1 MNYKLLKRPE
11 GETSAYAAEELFRC
25 LSKMDPSLS
34 VGEGGIELS
43 LAIREENKDIDRI
56 MISVKDG
63 CGEIAASNEGAL
75 LIAVYRF
82 LYELG
87 CRWTHP
93 GEGGENIPAR
103 SFEKELPTVELD
115 ETPSYK
121 HRGVCIEGALSEEN
135 ALEMIEFL
143 PRVGMNSYFIQF
155 FRPTVFFQRW
165 YEHWQSLTLQKKPL
179 TAEEVDGI
187 RDRLIGEIHRR
198 GLRYHA
204 VGHGWTCVP
213 FGVAGDGWHKDESEE
228 YPEEYLSAIAEVG
241 GERKPWNGVTL
252 NTNLCYSQPAVRT
265 KVAQAVAD
273 YCREHSGI
281 SALHLWL
288 ADGSNNQCECP
299 ACRDTRPSDY
309 YVMLLNEIDELLTE
323 QGIDTKVVF
332 LAYVDLLWA
341 PERERIKNPDRFIL
355 MFAPITRTYSKTIRE
370 SVDEE
375 RDFATLPFVRN
386 KLVFPRPVGQS
397 VTYLREWQKNFSG
410 DGFLFDYH
418 LMWDHAKDI
427 SYMEI
432 SRTLFDDMKN
442 LDLIGLDGMISC
454 QLSRSAFPTGLP
466 IYGMARA
473 LWDKNADFD
482 EVADEY
488 FDAEFGADGA
498 DVRAYLEGIRERF
511 LPEYVRC
518 RMETIDPHVAEL
530 AASVPAFVEAFSASH
545 PQMALKAT
553 EPWRTLAIHAQY
565 CVMLSRLIE
574 ARASGRS
581 CEEEG
586 TALHRY
592 LSEHEMDIQ
601 HRMDLWN
608 TMCVVVHALRL
619 SAKPSPENSG
629 N

>member
-11 GETSAYAAEELFRC
+11 GETAKYAAEELLRC
-25 LSKMDPSLS
+25 LSAMDAS
-34 VGEGGIELS
+34 VCEGEGGIELS
-43 LAIREENKDIDRI
+43 LVIRESDLNNDRI

-63 CGEIAASNEGAL
+63 RGEIAASNEGAL

-93 GEGGENIPAR
+93 GEGGEHIPVR
-103 SFEKELPTVELD
+103 SFEKDMPNVVLD

-121 HRGVCIEGALSEEN
+121 HRGVCIEGAVSEEN

-165 YEHWQSLTLQKKPL
+165 YEHWQSLTLPKKTL
-179 TAEEVDGI
+179 TAEDVDGI
-187 RDRLIGEIHRR
+187 RDRLVGEIHRR

-213 FGVAGDGWHKDESEE
+213 FGVAGDGWQKDEDEN
-228 YPEEYLSAIAEVG
+228 YPEEYLSAIAELD

-252 NTNLCYSQPAVRT
+252 NTNLCYSQPVVRT
-265 KVAQAVAD
+265 KIAQAVVD

-309 YVMLLNEIDELLTE
+309 YVMLLNEIDELMTA

-341 PERERIKNPDRFIL
+341 PERETIKNPDRFIL

-375 RDFATLPFVRN
+375 RDFTMLPFERN

-410 DGFLFDYH
+410 DGFIFDYH
-418 LMWDHAKDI
+418 LMWDHAKDV
-427 SYMEI
+427 SYMEA

-473 LWDKNADFD
+473 LWDKHADFD
-482 EVADEY
+482 ATADEY
-488 FDAEFGADGA
+488 FTAEFGKDGA
-498 DVRAYLEGIRERF
+498 DVRAYLEGIRERL
-511 LPEYVRC
+511 LPDYIRH
-518 RMETIDPHVAEL
+518 RIGTHDSHVAEL
-530 AASVPAFVEAFSASH
+530 ASSVPAFVEEFCTSH
-545 PQMALKAT
+545 PEIKEKAT
-553 EPWRTLAIHAQY
+553 EPWRTLAVHAEY
-565 CVMLSRLIE
+565 CVLLSRLVK
-574 ARASGRS
+574 ASAEGAS
-581 CEEEG
+581 CEEVAKE
-586 TALHRY
+586 LHVY
-592 LSEHEMDIQ
+592 LSEHEMEVQ

-608 TMCVVVHALRL
+608 TMCVVVHAIRL
-619 SAKPSPENSG
+619 SSKPFPENLD
-629 N
+629 